1 MNIEEMIKRRKLK
14 KEKIKI
20 INQLERL
27 DRILIAK
34 EYFDISFDIDSII
47 MKLDDELFELT
58 EAQIEYVKKCLEVM
72 EAHSKTIFEMLLIK
86 KCEHISML
94 IDDSK
99 RANEAE
105 YSLIEI
111 DDQLYSMLDELN
123 HLNKELEK
131 INQQMMMALGKD
143 KDLWKLLNTQKRII
157 SNRIQILNKNYMA
170 LLNSKGNA
178 TLVEDM
184 KRTKVGMEKVQNQ
197 NEQVDI
203 YDLSDVTAF
212 ASTVEKEILETSDR
226 ASRALSSIQDENDLD
241 LAYELE
247 LAKQGKSPVDKEE
260 TSAEIDQEE
269 V

>member
-1 MNIEEMIKRRKLK
+1 
-14 KEKIKI
+14 
-20 INQLERL
+20 
-27 DRILIAK
+27 
-34 EYFDISFDIDSII
+34 
-47 MKLDDELFELT
+47 
-58 EAQIEYVKKCLEVM
+58 
-72 EAHSKTIFEMLLIK
+72 
-86 KCEHISML
+86 
-94 IDDSK
+94 
-99 RANEAE
+99 
-105 YSLIEI
+105 
-111 DDQLYSMLDELN
+111 
-123 HLNKELEK
+123 
-131 INQQMMMALGKD
+131 
-143 KDLWKLLNTQKRII
+143 
-157 SNRIQILNKNYMA
+157 MA

-247 LAKQGKSPVDKEE
+247 LAKQGKSPVDREE
-260 TSAEIDQEE
+260 TCAEIDQEE